1 MVLKIW
7 SLVIVSLLVMLHLG
21 VVSGADLSF
30 KSFYAP
36 YYPDN
41 INHKEPNLFI
51 GGILQKSPNA
61 DRTDSKWR
69 DFADNNKAIFVPT
82 YYSLLDANLVAV
94 NLAAQSGRQVD
105 GSTIFGAT
113 DENGLTRNELNGKK
127 YNTIIAYSGGTTTV
141 VTAMADQNVEAK
153 TLILISPI
161 MGGALGDTFD
171 YKGEFEK
178 RLQKIISKGTKII
191 VIQSPDDTLPLG
203 DESLIAAGYQYRFP
217 VSNIPADSWLSEIAV
232 HNVELGK
239 SGVGGHQDIFDT
251 YAMENI
257 KSGRYLPPMSSIP
270 ESNIFQQ
277 LFQKLAEIA
286 KSLLS
291 PLITHTASDPD
302 DVIGKWDLHLKVENW
317 KSSYKSRTLDNT
329 NEIRDSIIDIHS
341 DGTINDSFQDQT
353 LTGEWNK
360 YGDKIRINISVPDLD
375 NNPSQLAFFEGR
387 IDGEIMSGTGSLS
400 MPETTG
406 SLDIYFSW
414 SANRVGAKESGVP
427 GLNAEFWV
435 QKGRDLFNQ
444 SRYDESINC
453 FDEAIKLDQ
462 TFIDA
467 WIRKSKSIAV
477 QDKPDEAIQCLDE
490 ALKVNPQSEKLQVA
504 KGAILFLV
512 SRYDEAIQCFD
523 EAITLNQS
531 SFEAWGFKGHVL
543 FAQGKYDE
551 AIQDVDEGLSINP
564 QSLGL
569 WELKG
574 MTLDAQGKYDEAIQC
589 YDEAIRIDPQEGEI
603 WLNKGN
609 VYMDQG
615 NYDEAIQCYEEAIR
629 IDPQEAIY
637 WKNKG
642 EALQILGRNTE
653 ANEALIK
660 SGELGGIKGQTIGYG
675 QGRIQVPKLTDLTA
689 EDSSK
694 GQSTQAAETTQ
705 DTSVASSS
713 SDISANSDVSE
724 TNTKTA
730 YTKDG
735 TIFISKERMEQNI
748 KYGWAKPED
757 YSEVQVPLDTVV
769 SEPSP
774 ES

>member
-1 MVLKIW
+1 MVYQIEERHI
-7 SLVIVSLLVMLHLG
+7 STIVSIARSTGGIKIKIKLLLVSAILLQSIGFAAGQPTYHFILPPDGQKDQAFNMIVIGDSIAWGNGLNEKDKYYYLVADWLEEKLNKPIDVTVYAHSGARISESKDLLTHIIDFFSNLNPFKSKNDPNLNSPYPTLKEQADSIINADD
-21 VVSGADLSF
+21 VDLILVSGGINDVDIMNIININEPADEIRRRSESVEKNMENLLKDLLS
-30 KSFYAP
+30 KNKKYKIIVTT
-36 YYPDN
+36 YYPIVSDDINEDPITNIVSIVAQLRGLAEHEINLMSN
-41 INHKEPNLFI
+41 IN
-51 GGILQKSPNA
+51 QKSRLVENSYTFNGNILESLTNA
-61 DRTDSKWR
+61 VRN
-69 DFADNNKAIFVPT
+69 ADNNANRIGLAMVNFPPERCYGASESWLWKLVSLSPPMTDDDQYEYRNLLCPPVNVFDVNRINAIGHPNRDGARE
-82 YYSLLDANLVAV
+82 YARAIEAV
-94 NLAAQSGRQVD
+94 I
-105 GSTIFGAT
+105 T
-113 DENGLTRNELNGKK
+113 
-127 YNTIIAYSGGTTTV
+127 
-141 VTAMADQNVEAK
+141 
-153 TLILISPI
+153 
-161 MGGALGDTFD
+161 
-171 YKGEFEK
+171 
-178 RLQKIISKGTKII
+178 SKG
-191 VIQSPDDTLPLG
+191 L
-203 DESLIAAGYQYRFP
+203 
-217 VSNIPADSWLSEIAV
+217 NWL
-232 HNVELGK
+232 
-239 SGVGGHQDIFDT
+239 
-251 YAMENI
+251 
-257 KSGRYLPPMSSIP
+257 
-270 ESNIFQQ
+270 
-277 LFQKLAEIA
+277 
-286 KSLLS
+286 
-291 PLITHTASDPD
+291 DPKD
-302 DVIGKWDLHLKVENW
+302 
-317 KSSYKSRTLDNT
+317 
-329 NEIRDSIIDIHS
+329 
-341 DGTINDSFQDQT
+341 
-353 LTGEWNK
+353 
-360 YGDKIRINISVPDLD
+360 
-375 NNPSQLAFFEGR
+375 
-387 IDGEIMSGTGSLS
+387 
-400 MPETTG
+400 
-406 SLDIYFSW
+406 
-414 SANRVGAKESGVP
+414 
-427 GLNAEFWV
+427 AEFWV

-531 SFEAWGFKGHVL
+531 SFEAWGSKGHVL

-615 NYDEAIQCYEEAIR
+615 NYNEAIQCYEEAIR

-653 ANEALIK
+653 ANEAFIK

-748 KYGWAKPED
+748 KYGWANPGD
-757 YSEVQVPLDTVV
+757 YEEVQVSLDTIVV
-769 SEPSP
+769 DASVILDED
-774 ES
+774 